1 MANILIVDD
10 EKSYGQ
16 VLKVIFEAEGYSV
29 QTATSGQSA
38 LEHLKTGLCDLIIS
52 DVRMPD
58 MDGIALLKAA
68 REFSADIG
76 IVLMTAFG
84 TIATAREAFK
94 LGADDFVQKPFNNEE
109 LKLIVKRTLEKQAI
123 INENRAF
130 RRAQRM
136 SGSVKNIIGQSP
148 QIQELY
154 RLIETVAQE
163 KSTILIT
170 GESGTGKELVAR
182 AIHDLS
188 DRADKPFIPIN
199 CGAMPENL
207 LEAELF
213 GFLKGTFTGAE
224 KNRTGLFEAAD
235 SGTLFLDEIS
245 DMSPAMQVKMLRVLQ
260 DGRIRPVGA
269 SVEIPVNTRV
279 ITATNRDIR
288 QMVEDGTFRRDLYY
302 RLSVIPLQIPPLR
315 ERREDI
321 PELINHFIKKFCAQ
335 SGKTVGLSK
344 QALPI
349 LQSRAWDGNVRE
361 LEHTIERAVALTH
374 TGEEIQPEYCADD
387 FSAYHTAPVFSL
399 PDDGLHLPTYLNNL
413 ERELVAE
420 AMRRMNGNQT
430 RAASLLQIPVHAY
443 RHLLAKHHLQTSGEH
458 KDKNEKTETRP
469 QESV

>member
-10 EKSYGQ
+10 EASYGK
-16 VLKVIFEAEGYSV
+16 VLKAIFEEEGYAV
-29 QTATSGQSA
+29 QTANSGQSA
-38 LEHLKTGLCDLIIS
+38 LELLKAAPCELIIS

-68 REFSADIG
+68 REFSEDIG
-76 IVLMTAFG
+76 VVLMTAFG

-123 INENRAF
+123 ITENRAF
-130 RRAQRM
+130 RRVQRM
-136 SGSVKNIIGQSP
+136 NGSVTNIIGQSP
-148 QIQELY
+148 PMRKLC

-207 LEAELF
+207 LESELF
-213 GFLKGTFTGAE
+213 GFLKGAFTGAE
-224 KNRTGLFEAAD
+224 KSRQGLFEAAD
-235 SGTLFLDEIS
+235 GGTLFLDEIG
-245 DMSPAMQVKMLRVLQ
+245 DMPLAMQVKMLRVLQ

-269 SVEIPVNTRV
+269 SVEIPVNARV

-321 PELINHFIKKFCAQ
+321 PELVNHFIKKFCAR
-335 SGKTVGLSK
+335 SGKNIGFSK
-344 QALPI
+344 AALQT
-349 LQSRAWDGNVRE
+349 LQSRAWNGNVRE
-361 LEHTIERAVALTH
+361 LEHTIERAIALTD
-374 TGEEIQPEYCADD
+374 GGKEILPEHCTDD
-387 FSAYHTAPVFSL
+387 FSTFYTAPKFRL
-399 PDDGLHLPTYLNNL
+399 PDEGLHLPTYLNNL
-413 ERELVAE
+413 EKEMVAE
-420 AMRRMNGNQT
+420 SLQRTGGNQT
-430 RAASLLQIPVHAY
+430 RAAALLQIPVHAY
-443 RHLLAKHHLQTSGEH
+443 RHLLAKHNL
-458 KDKNEKTETRP
+458 
-469 QESV
+469 